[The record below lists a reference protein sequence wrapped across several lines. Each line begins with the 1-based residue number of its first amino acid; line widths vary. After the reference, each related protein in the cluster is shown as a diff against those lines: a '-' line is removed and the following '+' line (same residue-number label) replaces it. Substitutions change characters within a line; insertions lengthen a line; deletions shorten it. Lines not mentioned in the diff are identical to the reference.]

1 MGRRARLYR
10 VGLALAVLGC
20 ACAAPHVAQPQP
32 VPVDSPAPVLI
43 AAGDIADCRNPAREA
58 TARLLDGLAGTIA
71 ALGDEAYPTGSAE
84 DYANCY
90 DPTWGPY
97 KARTRPALGNHE
109 YDTPEAAGY
118 FGYFGDAGGA
128 PGQGYYSYDLGTWH
142 VVVLNSNCW
151 QIGGCQAGSPQVQW
165 LRADLAAHP
174 ANCIL
179 AYWHHPLFSSGN
191 SALADVRPFW
201 EALYDARA
209 DVVLSGHDHFYERFA
224 PQRPD
229 GTADEQ
235 GIRQFIVGTGG
246 AGRYPITHDTAN
258 SEVRTNATYGVL
270 KLTLHDASYDWEYV
284 SIPDRPFGDSGS
296 ANCH

>member
-1 MGRRARLYR
+1 MGRRVRLYR

-20 ACAAPHVAQPQP
+20 ACAAPRVAQPQLAP
-32 VPVDSPAPVLI
+32 VASPAPVLI

-118 FGYFGDAGGA
+118 FGYFGGAGGA

-142 VVVLNSNCW
+142 VVVLNSNCG
-151 QIGGCQAGSPQVQW
+151 QIAGCQAGSPRVQW
-165 LRADLAAHP
+165 PRADLAAHP
-174 ANCIL
+174 AHCTL

-191 SALADVRPFW
+191 SAFPDVRPFW
-201 EALYDARA
+201 DALYDARA

-224 PQRPD
+224 PQQPD
-229 GTADEQ
+229 GTAD
-235 GIRQFIVGTGG
+235 
-246 AGRYPITHDTAN
+246 
-258 SEVRTNATYGVL
+258 
-270 KLTLHDASYDWEYV
+270 
-284 SIPDRPFGDSGS
+284 
-296 ANCH
+296 

>member
-1 MGRRARLYR
+1 MGRRVRLYR

-20 ACAAPHVAQPQP
+20 ACAAPRVAQPQLAP
-32 VPVDSPAPVLI
+32 VASPAPVLI

-142 VVVLNSNCW
+142 VVGLNSNCW
-151 QIGGCQAGSPQVQW
+151 QIGGRHAGAVAPSGPRRPSGQLHPRLLAPPAVQ
-165 LRADLAAHP
+165 LGQQRARRRAPVL
-174 ANCIL
+174 
-179 AYWHHPLFSSGN
+179 G
-191 SALADVRPFW
+191 SALRRP
-201 EALYDARA
+201 R
-209 DVVLSGHDHFYERFA
+209 
-224 PQRPD
+224 
-229 GTADEQ
+229 
-235 GIRQFIVGTGG
+235 
-246 AGRYPITHDTAN
+246 
-258 SEVRTNATYGVL
+258 
-270 KLTLHDASYDWEYV
+270 
-284 SIPDRPFGDSGS
+284 
-296 ANCH
+296 